1 MPGRPISTYI
11 SQMTTIRVGCSSRS
25 RPNVRVCGIRAV
37 TIAHGYVPRESVI
50 NQLINVV
57 VKSRYLQPSPK
68 GVLIGPIGGGTP

>member
-1 MPGRPISTYI
+1 M
-11 SQMTTIRVGCSSRS
+11 
-25 RPNVRVCGIRAV
+25 RVCGIRAV